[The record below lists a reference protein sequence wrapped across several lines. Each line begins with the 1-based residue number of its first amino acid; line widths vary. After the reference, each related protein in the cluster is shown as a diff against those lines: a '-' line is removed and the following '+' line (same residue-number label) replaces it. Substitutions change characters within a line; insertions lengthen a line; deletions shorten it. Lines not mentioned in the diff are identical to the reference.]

1 MHAQASRG
9 WGEFMLELLSW
20 AIAIC
25 VIAGGVLFFLSLT
38 GCATSSPRISY
49 DLEEAIALKGIG
61 QDQIG
66 KLFDFVNLLYAEG
79 RAPTGEEVGYWK
91 SKREDLSWLV
101 TYITSR
107 VEVHEGQDWQKII
120 NLILKVAMP

>member
-9 WGEFMLELLSW
+9 WGWFMFEILFWALWFCLVVAVVLLVASQ
-20 AIAIC
+20 
-25 VIAGGVLFFLSLT
+25 T
-38 GCATSSPRISY
+38 GCATSSPTISY

-61 QDQIG
+61 QNQIG

-107 VEVHEGQDWQKII
+107 VEVHEGQDWWRIV
-120 NLILKVAMP
+120 NLILKVYKP

>member
-1 MHAQASRG
+1 MHAQE
-9 WGEFMLELLSW
+9 WGPFIGMLLFW
-20 AIAIC
+20 TVIIC
-25 VIAGGVLFFLSLT
+25 IIGGVILFAASLT
-38 GCATSSPRISY
+38 ACATSSPRISY

-61 QDQIG
+61 TDQVG

-79 RAPTGEEVGYWK
+79 RAPTGEEIGYWK

-107 VEVHEGQDWQKII
+107 VEVHEGQDWWRII
-120 NLILKVAMP
+120 NLILKVYTP

>member
-1 MHAQASRG
+1 MHAQTRG
-9 WGEFMLELLSW
+9 LSSFMVSLFAWAFIICIVLAVWVFLLSF
-20 AIAIC
+20 AA
-25 VIAGGVLFFLSLT
+25 
-38 GCATSSPRISY
+38 CATSSPRISY

-66 KLFDFVNLLYAEG
+66 KLFDFVDKLYAEG
-79 RAPTGEEVGYWK
+79 RAPTGEEIGYWK
-91 SKREDLSWLV
+91 SKREDLAWLV

-120 NLILKVAMP
+120 NLILKVTMP

>member
-1 MHAQASRG
+1 MHAQHTREWSPFVVGLLA
-9 WGEFMLELLSW
+9 WALVICFVVAVVLLLLSFM
-20 AIAIC
+20 A
-25 VIAGGVLFFLSLT
+25 
-38 GCATSSPRISY
+38 CATSSPRISY

-91 SKREDLSWLV
+91 SKREDLLWLV

-107 VEVHEGQDWQKII
+107 VEVHEGQDWSRIVS
-120 NLILKVAMP
+120 LILKVAMP